1 MDQLGAA
8 IQAESL
14 PVRRLPSGAGH
25 DGMAMIALT
34 DIAMLFLRCEGGI
47 SHNPL
52 EAVSQDDVG
61 TGLRVMQRFIERFE
75 PERA

>member
-8 IQAESL
+8 IEAESL
-14 PVRRLPSGAGH
+14 AVRRLPSGAGH

-52 EAVSQDDVG
+52 EAVSHDDVA
-61 TGLRVMQRFIERFE
+61 TGLRVMQRFIEQFE
-75 PERA
+75 PEPT